1 MILCFGDYELD
12 DQQFELRA
20 DGVKVPVQPKVL
32 DVLFLL
38 ARARDRV
45 VLKKELLDSVW
56 PGVVVSEASI
66 SRVIME
72 ARKAIGDDL
81 HQQVVTVRGR
91 GFRFMPPVTERDR
104 AVAPK
109 SPDPPS
115 DPTFV
120 GRAACLG
127 AADAKLDEAL
137 LGRGSTLWLSGEA
150 GVGKSRTSEEIARR
164 ARVRGA
170 AVLFAH
176 AHETPESPPYWL
188 WTQIIRAHANS
199 RADGSTKSLLQPVA
213 PLMNGTALAPGGGEF
228 KVFDAVARLLQQ
240 ASESQ
245 PLVLVLDD
253 LQWADEGSLR
263 MLQFAV
269 RELRQSA
276 VLIVATYRDTGLK
289 NEEVGRALGDLLRE
303 RGSVA
308 IPLRGLSIDE
318 TAKFVEVATGGSPS
332 PELTGTLLERS
343 GGNPLYLQQ
352 LLRTEWAERALTER
366 AHALAS
372 SMDLQQGLIE
382 SICRHVD
389 SLSAATRELLTVA
402 AVLGREFELAK
413 LLIVT
418 NAPQK
423 DVFDRLDEAARARV
437 LVKGKDGSHRFAH
450 ALVRDVLYKKLSSAE
465 RVARHRTIAERLAAH
480 YGDDAD
486 AHAAELARHFVRA
499 LPASDPARAID
510 FSVRAARQDAAIGSH
525 KTAARHWQE
534 ALTAFGHVKG
544 DDARRVGVI
553 LELARALSQAG
564 QTTEAR
570 NAFLDAVTLARTFSL
585 SGALAEAALG
595 FAAIAKDVPTQRE
608 AVLREALSGLAAS
621 QDKSRGELEAAVQA
635 AIAGP

>member
-1 MILCFGDYELD
+1 
-12 DQQFELRA
+12 
-20 DGVKVPVQPKVL
+20 
-32 DVLFLL
+32 
-38 ARARDRV
+38 
-45 VLKKELLDSVW
+45 
-56 PGVVVSEASI
+56 
-66 SRVIME
+66 
-72 ARKAIGDDL
+72 
-81 HQQVVTVRGR
+81 
-91 GFRFMPPVTERDR
+91 
-104 AVAPK
+104 
-109 SPDPPS
+109 
-115 DPTFV
+115 
-120 GRAACLG
+120 
-127 AADAKLDEAL
+127 
-137 LGRGSTLWLSGEA
+137 
-150 GVGKSRTSEEIARR
+150 
-164 ARVRGA
+164 
-170 AVLFAH
+170 
-176 AHETPESPPYWL
+176 
-188 WTQIIRAHANS
+188 
-199 RADGSTKSLLQPVA
+199 
-213 PLMNGTALAPGGGEF
+213 
-228 KVFDAVARLLQQ
+228 
-240 ASESQ
+240 
-245 PLVLVLDD
+245 
-253 LQWADEGSLR
+253 
-263 MLQFAV
+263 
-269 RELRQSA
+269 
-276 VLIVATYRDTGLK
+276 
-289 NEEVGRALGDLLRE
+289 
-303 RGSVA
+303 
-308 IPLRGLSIDE
+308 
-318 TAKFVEVATGGSPS
+318 
-332 PELTGTLLERS
+332 
-343 GGNPLYLQQ
+343 
-352 LLRTEWAERALTER
+352 
-366 AHALAS
+366 
-372 SMDLQQGLIE
+372 MDLQQGLIE